1 MTNDHVPQKTVECK
15 PQHWRRF
22 RRRLTRAL
30 GVSSLLIGAALFLGV
45 LGYHFV
51 AGFDWIDS
59 VLNASMILTG
69 MGPVNQLQTNAA
81 KLFASA
87 YALLS
92 GLVFVTAAGILLS
105 PMIHRV
111 LHRFHLEQKEDAL

>member
-1 MTNDHVPQKTVECK
+1 VTSDHVLQKTVK
-15 PQHWRRF
+15 TKAQHRRRF
-22 RRRLTRAL
+22 RRRFARAL
-30 GVSSLLIGAALFLGV
+30 GFSSLLIGAALFLGV

-51 AGFDWIDS
+51 ARFGWIDS

-69 MGPVNQLQTNAA
+69 MGPVGQLETNAA

-92 GLVFVTAAGILLS
+92 GLVFVTAMGIVLS

-111 LHRFHLEQKEDAL
+111 LLCFHLEEKEELL